1 MRQVWIT
8 RHGAPEV
15 LQVRQVPDPSPARGE
30 VRVQVAFAGVN
41 YAEVMMRIGLYPDAG
56 RPPLVPGFEVAG
68 KVDAVGDGVDV
79 ALLGRRVTATTRSGG
94 YSDQVCV
101 STANLMP
108 TPDTVT
114 DEAAAALPV
123 NYLTAHHMLVHVC
136 GLREGETVLVHSAA
150 GGVGTAVVQLCGILG
165 ARVIGTASRGKHDF
179 LRSLGVEPVDSGAA
193 DWPERVRAASGER
206 GVDVA
211 LDAVGG
217 ASFRRSYELLAPAG
231 RLCCFGA
238 SSMSGRRRNLL
249 RAVRELLRM
258 HRFHPVRLMN
268 DNRGVHGIAL
278 GHLWEETE
286 ILAPQLD
293 ALVAHA
299 AAGRIDPVIDGVYS
313 FEQAAEA
320 HRRLQSRESVGKILL
335 AP

>member
-1 MRQVWIT
+1 M
-8 RHGAPEV
+8 
-15 LQVRQVPDPSPARGE
+15 
-30 VRVQVAFAGVN
+30 QVAFAGVN

-68 KVDAVGDGVDV
+68 KVDAVGDG
-79 ALLGRRVTATTRSGG
+79 
-94 YSDQVCV
+94 
-101 STANLMP
+101 
-108 TPDTVT
+108 DTVT

-150 GGVGTAVVQLCGILG
+150 GGVGTAVVQLSGILG